1 MTETFPT
8 HDQKGIPNPRSLKA
22 IEFDIAT
29 AKANK
34 ATPRKDEDPEPS
46 YLLPI
51 LLIILGLAAILG
63 VLAFYVASNP
73 G

>member
-8 HDQKGIPNPRSLKA
+8 HDSQGIPNPRSLKA
-22 IEFDIAT
+22 IEFDMAT
-29 AKANK
+29 VRANQ

-51 LLIILGLAAILG
+51 FLIILGLAVILG